1 MLRYILKRLVMLIP
15 VILVTSFLIF
25 WAMSLT
31 GGDPALM
38 LAGDNAK
45 PEQIEQIR
53 EELGLNDPFIVR
65 YGNYMKG
72 MITGDMGQSY
82 VTKRD
87 VFKTFMERLP
97 NTLMLGGA
105 AVLIAV
111 AVSLPLGIYTAIHQN
126 TWKDTA
132 GMIFALFGTSMPNF
146 WLGLMLIILFSLKLG
161 LFPTGGKGG
170 LDSLVLPAVT
180 VGFGLAALSPV
191 IFDYEVDVI
200 GQNMQDRLMGPCAA
214 HWFGTDEYGRDL
226 FARVVYGARYSLI
239 IGVGSVALG
248 LIVGT
253 ILGSQAGFHGGVTD
267 SIIMRG
273 IDIFYSIPN
282 IMTAVVIVSL
292 LGPSTVNLM
301 IALAFSCASSFA
313 RIVRASVMTIRDQEY
328 VESSYAMGL
337 PTWKIIVK
345 HILPNCLSPIIVQ
358 ITLLIGTTIISA
370 SSLSFLGIGVPAP
383 APEWG
388 ALLSAGRGHIRDASY
403 MCIIPGLAIMFTVL
417 ALNLLGDG
425 LRDALDP
432 KLKK

>member
-1 MLRYILKRLVMLIP
+1 MAQTKIVKKHVKRRTMFQETWRQLMRNRGAIIGMVFLV
-15 VILVTSFLIF
+15 VLV
-25 WAMSLT
+25 A
-31 GGDPALM
+31 
-38 LAGDNAK
+38 
-45 PEQIEQIR
+45 
-53 EELGLNDPFIVR
+53 
-65 YGNYMKG
+65 
-72 MITGDMGQSY
+72 
-82 VTKRD
+82 
-87 VFKTFMERLP
+87 
-97 NTLMLGGA
+97 
-105 AVLIAV
+105 
-111 AVSLPLGIYTAIHQN
+111 
-126 TWKDTA
+126 
-132 GMIFALFGTSMPNF
+132 
-146 WLGLMLIILFSLKLG
+146 
-161 LFPTGGKGG
+161 
-170 LDSLVLPAVT
+170 
-180 VGFGLAALSPV
+180 AALLSPI
-191 IFDYEVDVI
+191 IFDYSTDVI
-200 GQNMQDRLMGPCAA
+200 GQNMKERLLAPCAS

-226 FARVVYGARYSLI
+226 FARVVYGARYSLV
-239 IGVGSVALG
+239 IGVGSVLIG
-248 LIVGT
+248 LVVGT
-253 ILGSQAGFHGGVTD
+253 ILGSCAGFYGGTVD
-267 SIIMRG
+267 SLIMRG

-292 LGPSTVNLM
+292 LGTSTVNLM

-337 PTWKIIVK
+337 PTWKIIIK

-432 KLKK
+432 KMKK

>member
-1 MLRYILKRLVMLIP
+1 MSTKKDVQENTPVKKKSQLADVWTRLCRNKTALIGLAIV
-15 VILVTSFLIF
+15 VILVLI
-25 WAMSLT
+25 
-31 GGDPALM
+31 
-38 LAGDNAK
+38 
-45 PEQIEQIR
+45 
-53 EELGLNDPFIVR
+53 
-65 YGNYMKG
+65 
-72 MITGDMGQSY
+72 
-82 VTKRD
+82 
-87 VFKTFMERLP
+87 
-97 NTLMLGGA
+97 
-105 AVLIAV
+105 
-111 AVSLPLGIYTAIHQN
+111 GI
-126 TWKDTA
+126 
-132 GMIFALFGTSMPNF
+132 
-146 WLGLMLIILFSLKLG
+146 
-161 LFPTGGKGG
+161 
-170 LDSLVLPAVT
+170 
-180 VGFGLAALSPV
+180 LSPV
-191 IFDYEVDVI
+191 IFDYDTQVI
-200 GQNMQDRLMGPCAA
+200 KADYSSTLQWPSAQ

-226 FARVVYGARYSLI
+226 FARVLYGARYSLI
-239 IGVGSVALG
+239 IGVGAVMLG

-253 ILGSQAGFHGGVTD
+253 ILGSAAGFKGGITD

-292 LGPSTVNLM
+292 LGTSTVNLM

-403 MCIIPGLAIMFTVL
+403 MCVIPGLAIMFTVL